1 MFFNRRDLLL
11 GAAAIPA
18 ATMIPNLA
26 QAQSVDMLKMFVPA
40 APGGGWDQTA
50 RTLEQVLRATH
61 LVKGVQITN
70 VGGYR
75 ADRRKEL
82 VALAKTTVE
91 KVLKTGEPVKL
102 EPMSAFERKCVHDV
116 VTASD
121 GVESESEGVEPN
133 RRSVG
138 RPA

>member
-18 ATMIPNLA
+18 ASLVPNLV

-50 RTLEQVLRATH
+50 RTLEQVLRATQ

-70 VGGYR
+70 VGG
-75 ADRRKEL
+75 AGRRRNKH
-82 VALAKTTVE
+82 
-91 KVLKTGEPVKL
+91 L
-102 EPMSAFERKCVHDV
+102 EHVD
-116 VTASD
+116 
-121 GVESESEGVEPN
+121 
-133 RRSVG
+133 
-138 RPA
+138 